1 MTRSETAWN
10 EESVLSPRRRL
21 SSLRMAAAG
30 GALLAIGVA
39 YSGTLAELWGV
50 WMHNPNYSHGF
61 LIPPVTIWL
70 LWRQRHRL
78 RREAGEPTWWGTLL
92 LGPAVLLQVAAMR
105 GDVVMLQ
112 GLSLV
117 GVLLGAGWQ
126 IFGHRSFRTIAFPVL
141 FLLFMV
147 PALPWF
153 MDVVGFRLKL
163 LAAQGAVGIA
173 QGIGVAVER
182 EGVNLLFPEGT
193 LAVEN
198 ACSGLRS
205 MIALL
210 ALGAL
215 FAYFSRGVLWRRILL
230 FAIALPIA
238 VAANVL
244 RIATLCV
251 YAGVAGVSQ
260 AAGLFHD
267 VGGYALFLL
276 AFLMLAAG
284 KKVLRC

>member
-1 MTRSETAWN
+1 MNPTETAWKAD
-10 EESVLSPRRRL
+10 EEVSHGRGISARGVAT
-21 SSLRMAAAG
+21 MVGFA
-30 GALLAIGVA
+30 ALLVG
-39 YSGTLAELWGV
+39 YSGTLAELWRV
-50 WMHNPNYSHGF
+50 WSHNPNYSHGF
-61 LIPPVTIWL
+61 LIPPVSAWL
-70 LWRQRHRL
+70 LWRQRDAIRAT
-78 RREAGEPTWWGTLL
+78 AGPPTWWGSLVFL
-92 LGPAVLLQVAAMR
+92 PAILLQVAGMR

-112 GLSLV
+112 GVSLV
-117 GVLLGAGWQ
+117 AVLLGGAWQ
-126 IFGHRSFRTIAFPVL
+126 IFGHRTLRKIAFPIL

-163 LAAQGAVGIA
+163 LAAREAVAIA
-173 QGIGVAVER
+173 HWVGVAVER
-182 EGVNLLFPEGT
+182 QGVNLVFAEGV

-215 FAYFSRGVLWRRILL
+215 FAYFSRGTLWKRVLL
-230 FAIALPIA
+230 FGLALPIA

-244 RIATLCV
+244 RISALCI
-251 YAGVAGVSQ
+251 YAGVAGVSK

-276 AFLMLAAG
+276 AFLMLAG
-284 KKVLRC
+284 VKKGLRC